1 MELGRLRE
9 FNRVFGLRVLAFG
22 VIALIGQLYLPQP
35 HMCFSDHAHLLF
47 LPVDPINL

>member
-22 VIALIGQLYLPQP
+22 VIALIGQLYS
-35 HMCFSDHAHLLF
+35 HSHICASAIM
-47 LPVDPINL
+47 PIFYSYL